1 VAFIQRRVR
10 AGRDGEP
17 GDVSY
22 RVRYRG
28 TDGKERSKSFKRKID
43 AERWAAT
50 QMASIAKGEWIDP
63 QESRVTFGEWVPQW
77 ELTLHHLGPRTRQLN
92 VGVAHNYLVPLF
104 GARPLDSIT
113 RSDVQAMLGDELAA
127 GELSNSAV
135 RRHVMVLS
143 QILQSAVEDGRLG
156 RNVAKSIRLPPEQA
170 RSMRRLNETELQRL
184 IAATPSFH
192 RPMVMTAAFLGLR
205 WGEITGLGVEH
216 LDFDAATVRVE
227 RQMQDINGKMRFTQ
241 PKSKS
246 GYRTVS
252 APESLM
258 EVLAQHVK
266 RRQVRESG
274 LVFPGEAGRPL
285 RGGAFRRVW
294 LRAVEAA
301 DLQGFVFHELRHT
314 AVALAIAQGAHPM
327 AIKERLGHA
336 SITTTLDR
344 YGGLFPSLD
353 RDIANG
359 LDATVRRATDSL
371 AARPGL
377 RSEIDF
383 GL

>member
-10 AGRDGEP
+10 TGPDGEP

-28 TDGKERSKSFKRKID
+28 ADGKERSKSFKRKID
-43 AERWAAT
+43 AERWAST

-77 ELTLHHLGPRTRQLN
+77 ELTLHHLRPRTRQLN
-92 VGVAHNYLVPLF
+92 VGVAHNYLVQRF
-104 GARPLDSIT
+104 GTRPLDSIT
-113 RSDVQAMLGDELAA
+113 RADVQAMLGEELAA

-156 RNVAKSIRLPPEQA
+156 RNVAQSIRLPPEES
-170 RSMRRLNETELQRL
+170 RSMRRLNETEPQQL
-184 IAATPSFH
+184 IAATRSFY
-192 RPMVMTAAFLGLR
+192 RPMVMTASFLGLR

-216 LDFDAATVRVE
+216 LDFDAATVRIE
-227 RQMQDINGKMRFTQ
+227 RQMQDINGKMRLTQ
-241 PKSKS
+241 PKGKA
-246 GYRTVS
+246 GYRTIS
-252 APESLM
+252 APDSLM

-266 RRQVRESG
+266 RRQVRESR
-274 LVFPGEAGRPL
+274 LVFPGETGRPL
-285 RGGAFRRVW
+285 RSGAFRRVW
-294 LRAVEAA
+294 LRIVEAA

-359 LDATVRRATDSL
+359 LDATVRRATESL
-371 AARPGL
+371 VEQATAGA
-377 RSEIDF
+377 EIHF